1 MQSKFKIQ
9 PMADHKIIF
18 SMSGVSKTFP
28 PKKQVLKN
36 IWLSFFY
43 GAKIGVLG
51 LNGSGKS
58 SLLKLIAGLDK
69 NYEGKIEFDGSFKI
83 GYLEQEP
90 QLDESKTV
98 RQVVEEGVQDIVDLM
113 AEYEAINLKLAE
125 PMDNDEMMKI
135 IEKQGELMD
144 KLDHHNAWELDN
156 RLETAMDALRC
167 AEGDTSIK
175 VLSGGERRRVAL
187 CRLLLSN
194 PDILL
199 LDEPTNHLDAE
210 SVHWLEQ
217 YLQNFP
223 GTVIAVTHDRYFL
236 DNVAGW
242 ILELDRGEG
251 IPWEGNYSSWLEQK
265 AKRMQQ
271 EEKTASK
278 RRKTLERE
286 LEWIRMAPK
295 AKQSKGKARLNAY
308 DLSLIHI

>member
-1 MQSKFKIQ
+1 MQSKIKIQ

-113 AEYEAINLKLAE
+113 GIWSHQPQASWA
-125 PMDNDEMMKI
+125 DGQWRDDE
-135 IEKQGELMD
+135 
-144 KLDHHNAWELDN
+144 DH
-156 RLETAMDALRC
+156 R
-167 AEGDTSIK
+167 
-175 VLSGGERRRVAL
+175 
-187 CRLLLSN
+187 
-194 PDILL
+194 
-199 LDEPTNHLDAE
+199 
-210 SVHWLEQ
+210 
-217 YLQNFP
+217 
-223 GTVIAVTHDRYFL
+223 
-236 DNVAGW
+236 
-242 ILELDRGEG
+242 
-251 IPWEGNYSSWLEQK
+251 
-265 AKRMQQ
+265 
-271 EEKTASK
+271 
-278 RRKTLERE
+278 
-286 LEWIRMAPK
+286 
-295 AKQSKGKARLNAY
+295 KARGV
-308 DLSLIHI
+308 DG